1 MPRRLLLGSHD
12 VEGFTTEMARWPAVR
27 DLIAALAAT
36 GQAPDDPRRAAAV
49 RGRQRPGRLQER
61 NHRERAPLNVSR

>member
-12 VEGFTTEMARWPAVR
+12 VEGFTTKMARWPAVR

-36 GQAPDDPRRAAAV
+36 GQAPDDPSRAAAV
-49 RGRQRPGRLQER
+49 RGLQRPARLQER
-61 NHRERAPLNVSR
+61 NHRERAPLNVPR